1 MQGIIY
7 IGYFWFQR
15 IYALG
20 RRKAACFLI
29 KRDDC
34 QLFCKRRAFR
44 VERAVLVIGAT
55 GAVKGI
61 DVLAVILDT
70 RAVYIYGWRMDGI
83 DGFPKDD
90 GDVVFSNGKGELEI
104 LTNTSM
110 S

>member
-83 DGFPKDD
+83 DGFSKKTMATLCFPMVKE
-90 GDVVFSNGKGELEI
+90 S
-104 LTNTSM
+104 SRY
-110 S
+110 